1 MDIGQRLLSGWSA
14 TIDNAWLVGTWIG
27 WLIGY
32 CCYKWGEKWQMY
44 NIFAKEEDQLVH
56 SVNVIPPTSP
66 PGPLSLQPTQLI
78 PYSLPLIIFNIYTE
92 QYTHSSKYFRKFQ
105 CKYLSTAV
113 RRSYHLTAGV
123 VVVLKTI
130 YFLEQISASY
140 ALRNV
145 NIGPQYFFQTFLL
158 FLFRYII
165 SLLKSKWFS

>member
-1 MDIGQRLLSGWSA
+1 
-14 TIDNAWLVGTWIG
+14 
-27 WLIGY
+27 
-32 CCYKWGEKWQMY
+32 MY

-113 RRSYHLTAGV
+113 RRSYQLGPGGLSVFVWFSRFHPHSISRNTTSLPIYHEAPRDKLMHLWPRMSMLTSRIEAG
-123 VVVLKTI
+123 LTKKP
-130 YFLEQISASY
+130 SASSQIR
-140 ALRNV
+140 ALSASHTLSV
-145 NIGPQYFFQTFLL
+145 AGCGL
-158 FLFRYII
+158 
-165 SLLKSKWFS
+165 